1 VLYVACNVLDN
12 MYNFDIRVFVW
23 SKTKSTWEKMEP
35 LLVTLL
41 WSKYSPH
48 CKNLLDGI
56 STAPIDLTSTIGLQ
70 MVCVDNE
77 EVRNRV
83 FSSEKF
89 DITAVPCILV
99 SFQDGVIEKYC
110 GSAAFRWTEEQIR
123 QHSPQPPPMPAPMP
137 APQPSPQQIRRPPPV
152 EEYSSEEEELP
163 PPPRRRKLKKQKP
176 KKTVTSIDD
185 LESEDE
191 DFSIPRPPVGLR
203 TNAGNYEE
211 IQFPE
216 SQDENREATR
226 GVNRSASGG
235 KVDVMAQAM
244 QMQKLR
250 DAEDNSNRPAGM
262 PAHMA
267 N

>member
-1 VLYVACNVLDN
+1 L
-12 MYNFDIRVFVW
+12 FVINIFAFKSVYDLILVW
-23 SKTKSTWEKMEP
+23 FKTKIPWEKMEP

-48 CKNLLDGI
+48 CKKLLDSI
-56 STAPIDLTSTIGLQ
+56 SEAPINLMVAVGLQ

-77 EVRNRV
+77 DVRNRV

-99 SFQDGVIEKYC
+99 SFHDGVIEKYC

-123 QHSPQPPPMPAPMP
+123 NHLPPPPPMPAPEPSIQP
-137 APQPSPQQIRRPPPV
+137 APQPRRRSPPV
-152 EEYSSEEEELP
+152 EEYSSEEEEP
-163 PPPRRRKLKKQKP
+163 PSPPRRRKPKLQKP
-176 KKTVTSIDD
+176 IKPVTSIDD

-191 DFSIPRPPVGLR
+191 EDFSIPRPPVGMR

-211 IQFPE
+211 MQFPE
-216 SQDENREATR
+216 SQEENRDVTR
-226 GVNRSASGG
+226 GISMSGIAG

-244 QMQKLR
+244 QMQKYR